1 MTEMPVDP
9 HNKQRVI
16 QLNFCGEICELW
28 ADGALYLPRYKTLVV
43 SDLHFEKGHA
53 QSTAAPLPRYDTD
66 MTLSRLSEIVYK
78 SNPQRCIF
86 LGDSFH
92 NAEVAKRL
100 PEAYRR
106 ILDDLSKGRS
116 FVWIQG
122 NHDSE
127 LPTFLPGKVY
137 SDFALNG
144 LYFTHQVTAETK
156 QRIGLISGHYH
167 PKARVNLKLRRISAP
182 CFIEDSKHLI
192 MPAFG
197 TFTGGLNVLNKAIQS
212 VLTSPQSAYICHAGK
227 IYHLPVTTQF
237 FLKN

>member
-1 MTEMPVDP
+1 MTVTPVEPQD
-9 HNKQRVI
+9 KQRVI

-28 ADGALYLPRYKTLVV
+28 ADGALYLPSHNTLVV

-66 MTLSRLSEIVYK
+66 MTLSKLLEIVDK

-92 NAEVAKRL
+92 NAEVARHL
-100 PEAYRR
+100 PEAYRQ
-106 ILDDLSKGRS
+106 ILNDLSKGRN
-116 FVWIQG
+116 FVWIEG

-127 LPTFLPGKVY
+127 LPRFLPGKVY

-144 LYFTHQVTAETK
+144 LYFTHQVTAETE
-156 QRIGLISGHYH
+156 QRRGLISGHYH

-182 CFIEDSKHLI
+182 CFIEDSRHLI

-197 TFTGGLNVLNKAIQS
+197 AFTGGLNVLNKAIQS

-227 IYHLPVTTQF
+227 IYHLPVTTQL